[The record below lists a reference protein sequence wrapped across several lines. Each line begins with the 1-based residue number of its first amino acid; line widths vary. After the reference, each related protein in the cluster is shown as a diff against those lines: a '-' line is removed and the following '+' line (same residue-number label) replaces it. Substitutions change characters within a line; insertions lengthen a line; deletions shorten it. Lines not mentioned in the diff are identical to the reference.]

1 MTPPLRLILDTDP
14 GGDDCFALLWVL
26 SAVQR
31 SLVEL
36 VAVTTVGGNVVA
48 QQTFTNASQV
58 LRLAGFSAITVG
70 RGEGDAPGRED
81 AAHIHGSDGMGNLA
95 AQLPP
100 ATHDWATAQ
109 SSVQLLGDRL
119 RAEPGAITVVA
130 IGPLTNLAA
139 VERQRPGTLRQAREI
154 VVMGGAFQRD
164 GNVAPKAEFNIWFDP
179 EAADVVFRSQANL
192 VIVPLDVTTQLRL
205 TPAIATAIVA
215 TVPPTPLTQFITQLC
230 EFMVSTAIAYR
241 ETAGVPAFLVH
252 DAATIAYLLYP
263 HLFQGRRAWVQVE
276 TQGEV
281 TRGQTIFGDRHAPQT
296 GSNAWVLQSVD
307 APLFFTYLVE
317 DLKHWVQ
324 VCMASR

>member
-1 MTPPLRLILDTDP
+1 M
-14 GGDDCFALLWVL
+14 ALLWL
-26 SAVQR
+26 L
-31 SLVEL
+31 SLVRQSVLE
-36 VAVTTVGGNVVA
+36 VVGVTTVGGNVVA

-58 LRLAGFSAITVG
+58 LRLAGFSSIEVG

-81 AAHIHGSDGMGNLA
+81 AAHIHGQDGMGNLS
-95 AQLPP
+95 AQLSP
-100 ATHDWATAQ
+100 ATHDFATAR

-139 VERQRPGTLRQAREI
+139 AERRSPGTLRQAKEI
-154 VVMGGAFQRD
+154 VIMGGAFQRD

-192 VIVPLDVTTQLRL
+192 VIVPLDVTTQLRF
-205 TPAIATAIVA
+205 TPALAAAIAETA
-215 TVPPTPLTQFITQLC
+215 PPSPLTQFIAQLC

-252 DAATIAYLLYP
+252 DAAAIAYLVYP
-263 HLFQGRRAWVQVE
+263 HLFHGRRAWVQVE
-276 TQGEV
+276 TQGQL
-281 TRGQTIFGDRHAPQT
+281 TRGQTLFCDRHAPQT
-296 GSNAWVLQSVD
+296 GSNAWVLQTVD

-317 DLKHWVQ
+317 DLKRLIHT
-324 VCMASR
+324 CTESK